1 METTP
6 GTRLRHLRELLGYK
20 GQQQDFAD
28 KVGLTQQSISNM
40 ERNKTEPASKSLNK
54 IQQAFPQVNINWL
67 VSGQGQPLTGAQ
79 QPRPAASP
87 IVAEPVAPYGC
98 AAPDLAISLAAEV
111 AELRAEN
118 KQLKDDLRQ
127 ARKEAREDLIAQAR
141 VYNSVKQG
149 DAELITN
156 LYAFINRQQVKIDE
170 YELTL
175 GYRRPTAEER
185 QQQEQNGSSAPR
197 MEILPFG
204 GRYRTPEPIEATEC
218 VVREMYP
225 AAEVSHCEA
234 A

>member
-67 VSGQGQPLTGAQ
+67 VSGQGQPLAESQ
-79 QPRPAASP
+79 QPRVAAPP
-87 IVAEPVAPYGC
+87 IVAEPPAPYGC
-98 AAPDLAISLAAEV
+98 VAPDLASRLAAEV
-111 AELRAEN
+111 TELRAEN
-118 KQLKDDLRQ
+118 KQLKDDLRA
-127 ARKEAREDLIAQAR
+127 ARKEAREDLIAQSR
-141 VYNSVKQG
+141 TYNSVKEDQ
-149 DAELITN
+149 AALIAR
-156 LYAFINRQQVKIDE
+156 LYAKVDE

-175 GYRRPTAEER
+175 GYRRPTPEER
-185 QQQEQNGSSAPR
+185 QQQEQAGSSAPR

-204 GRYRTPEPIEATEC
+204 GRYRDPELVEAPEC

-225 AAEVSHCEA
+225 VALLKAA
-234 A
+234 